1 MHVRHY
7 VVPALWLPLMVIGAA
22 QAGSQIRFQGTV
34 VEAGCWN
41 ETGVL
46 EVRCHRQDGIERH
59 IIVENMTTSIA
70 SPYAMVEPHYLDEDK
85 QLALLRIIYN

>member
-70 SPYAMVEPHYLDEDK
+70 SPYAMVESHYLDEDK
-85 QLALLRIIYN
+85 QLALLRIIYD

>member
-46 EVRCHRQDGIERH
+46 EVRCHR
-59 IIVENMTTSIA
+59 
-70 SPYAMVEPHYLDEDK
+70 
-85 QLALLRIIYN
+85 

>member
-41 ETGVL
+41 ETGYWKCVAIGRTVL
-46 EVRCHRQDGIERH
+46 SAIL
-59 IIVENMTTSIA
+59 SW
-70 SPYAMVEPHYLDEDK
+70 
-85 QLALLRIIYN
+85 RI

>member
-7 VVPALWLPLMVIGAA
+7 VIPALWLPFFFIGTA
-22 QAGSQIRFQGTV
+22 QAASQLRFQGTV

-46 EVRCHRQDGIERH
+46 EVRCHR
-59 IIVENMTTSIA
+59 
-70 SPYAMVEPHYLDEDK
+70 
-85 QLALLRIIYN
+85 

>member
-7 VVPALWLPLMVIGAA
+7 VTPALWLPLMVIGAA

-41 ETGVL
+41 ETGGAGSAL
-46 EVRCHRQDGIERH
+46 AIARTALSAILSWRIWLRRSLHRMRWWNLITWMRT
-59 IIVENMTTSIA
+59 NS
-70 SPYAMVEPHYLDEDK
+70 
-85 QLALLRIIYN
+85 

>member
-7 VVPALWLPLMVIGAA
+7 VIPALWLPFFFIGTA
-22 QAGSQIRFQGTV
+22 QAASQLRFQGTV

-59 IIVENMTTSIA
+59 IIVENIA
-70 SPYAMVEPHYLDEDK
+70 TAIPSPHAVVESRYLDENK
-85 QLALLRIIYN
+85 RLTLLRIIYD

>member
-34 VEAGCWN
+34 VEAG
-41 ETGVL
+41 
-46 EVRCHRQDGIERH
+46 
-59 IIVENMTTSIA
+59 
-70 SPYAMVEPHYLDEDK
+70 
-85 QLALLRIIYN
+85 